1 MNKTD
6 ITTDNLDQ
14 LIRVFYGRV
23 RKDDLIGPYFNATI
37 QGEEVW
43 EEHYKLLVDFWALN
57 VLGISGFNGNPAKA
71 HHSVDKSFKN
81 SITTDHFDR
90 WVSIWTVTI
99 DELFEGD
106 MAEKAKEKARN
117 MAKGMYKKVLERRS
131 NGFILPGN
139 VSGLS
144 FGK

>member
-6 ITTDNLDQ
+6 ITTDNLDL

-81 SITTDHFDR
+81 SITTDHFD
-90 WVSIWTVTI
+90 VITSYSIHYTKLYDALRKNEHHIPIVI
-99 DELFEGD
+99 
-106 MAEKAKEKARN
+106 
-117 MAKGMYKKVLERRS
+117 
-131 NGFILPGN
+131 
-139 VSGLS
+139 
-144 FGK
+144 